1 MNQQRIEPTPP
12 CRACPQRMRPAMWVL
27 RAARRRERP
36 GQAITEFAMVVPVL
50 LFVIYAMII
59 FALAIHTQIDFG
71 NAISSGI
78 RAATVDANGFGLAN
92 ANIPDGTHSS
102 PTNISSPNPAQPSVL
117 DVDADIGNSMVANLR
132 SDDRG
137 SVQLFSIELK
147 QGRPGGQPNLPD
159 GDPITGAPGNTYKNV
174 YCAIPVLASA
184 PASCQ
189 HLVTNSTPLSSY
201 NTQAAISFDQDAWN
215 WASHWPGVSYCKY
228 YYQAHEV
235 DAAGYRTVYLDR
247 NQNIVLFNNNP
258 DIVGDNTKLFE
269 AAYPAAPTYDVLY
282 QDPRYPRV
290 GDDPDI
296 ATGLSKGCNRIVT
309 AGGTYPADTSGTLW
323 TCSTAWVGAASLNN
337 LCFYY
342 PSERNTILAP
352 GDNFPLPDLVE
363 VKLQYLYNPIPTEIS
378 SKTPLGSGFTI
389 VEHARGRLE
398 PAVLPGS

>member
-235 DAAGYRTVYLDR
+235 DRMYLGSPVKTIYLDR
-247 NQNIVLFNNNP
+247 NETIVLYNNNP
-258 DIVGDNTKLFE
+258 DIAGDNTKLFE
-269 AAYPAAPTYDVLY
+269 PGPSSSPLYNVQYP
-282 QDPRYPRV
+282 DPRYPQV
-290 GDDPDI
+290 TDDPD
-296 ATGLSKGCNRIVT
+296 T
-309 AGGTYPADTSGTLW
+309 
-323 TCSTAWVGAASLNN
+323 
-337 LCFYY
+337 F
-342 PSERNTILAP
+342 
-352 GDNFPLPDLVE
+352 
-363 VKLQYLYNPIPTEIS
+363 
-378 SKTPLGSGFTI
+378 
-389 VEHARGRLE
+389 
-398 PAVLPGS
+398 